1 MSVGVSTA
9 AKDARIRSDH
19 RRKRLFANNDSNCA
33 TSETP
38 FYRLQLNFNFAAAS
52 SPTPKAGRSD
62 FHFDFGTFL
71 EVQCQN
77 WPWIR

>member
-1 MSVGVSTA
+1 VSLPPLKMPSSGATT
-9 AKDARIRSDH
+9 DENGSSQTTTRIAPRQ
-19 RRKRLFANNDSNCA
+19 KP
-33 TSETP
+33 P
-38 FYRLQLNFNFAAAS
+38 FYRLQLNCNFAAPS

>member
-1 MSVGVSTA
+1 MT
-9 AKDARIRSDH
+9 RIVPRQ
-19 RRKRLFANNDSNCA
+19 KP
-33 TSETP
+33 P
-38 FYRLQLNFNFAAAS
+38 FYRLQLNCNFAAAS

-77 WPWIR
+77 RPWIR

>member
-1 MSVGVSTA
+1 MSLPPLKMPASGATTNENGSSQTTT
-9 AKDARIRSDH
+9 RIVPRQ
-19 RRKRLFANNDSNCA
+19 KP
-33 TSETP
+33 P